1 MTLKCIVQHEISE
14 YLRTHSLS
22 RERSLCMDHFYT
34 LHHPVFSTLSSSN
47 NSLLIFWHTY
57 LAQQQQR
64 QPQQKSVK
72 DIFGFNGA

>member
-22 RERSLCMDHFYT
+22 RALSLS
-34 LHHPVFSTLSSSN
+34 VWIIFSTVSASN

-57 LAQQQQR
+57 LAQQQQQR

>member
-1 MTLKCIVQHEISE
+1 MTLKRIVQHEIRE
-14 YLRTHSLS
+14 YIRTHSLS
-22 RERSLCMDHFYT
+22 RERSLS
-34 LHHPVFSTLSSSN
+34 VWIIFSTVSASN

-57 LAQQQQR
+57 LAQQR